1 MTMERPVGPAAADRT
16 PARAEA
22 RRLKVVGPYKGGSGY
37 DRLTRA
43 FVREFVRQG
52 VRLELRDLPE
62 WSSPLPEHAYSV
74 FDRFAAPVGAETA
87 LHFTVPHLAKPA
99 PELRNVNYTMF
110 EAERIPPSWVDLAQA
125 HALIALP
132 TEAALR
138 AWADSGV
145 PASKLRVCPLGVDD
159 ELLHGSAEPADLATP
174 DGRPVASF
182 RSRFLH
188 IAELR
193 RRKNHLGLLRA
204 WMNATHRDDDA
215 VLILKVSMS
224 QERVLP
230 QFQEDVFEMQRRS
243 GRSFRDAAPVV
254 VLADH
259 LPDDMIRSLY
269 AAATHYVSLSHG
281 EGWDLPMME
290 AAVSGLALIAP
301 AHSAYL
307 TYLRE
312 EEAYF
317 IPAALGP
324 ARFDGKLTPEDAML
338 FHGLRWWH
346 PDEGAAAAVIRSIVR
361 GTAPAKRSA
370 KERIAA
376 DYSWEK
382 AGAALLAAIGEL
394 PALRATDDACDLR
407 DASPRGTTIAR
418 PAMTNVQRFDIR
430 GVELIIGDAVGSMGA
445 TWVAN
450 ETWLDEYGLAR
461 IKFQRGDIVVDIG
474 AHVGIFAIYAAKRH
488 PDISVLAFEPDPV
501 NFSNLLANIAAN
513 GVANVIPH
521 RLAVTCDGRP
531 FTLDTPSENS
541 GAAGGYYTRHD
552 GYARSS
558 ADSIT
563 LDEIFDRCVI
573 RRCKLLK
580 IDCEGAEYE
589 ILTCTSV
596 LDRVE
601 WLSGEFH
608 VSESLKARGCTVER
622 LRAFVGARIAPERLA
637 VRSNTIGE

>member
-1 MTMERPVGPAAADRT
+1 METPGRRAAPDPKA
-16 PARAEA
+16 AGAEA
-22 RRLKVVGPYKGGSGY
+22 RKMKVVGPYKGGSGY

-43 FVREFVRQG
+43 FVREFVRCG
-52 VRLELRDLPE
+52 VRIELRDLPGY
-62 WSSPLPEHAYSV
+62 SIPLPEHAHSV
-74 FDRFAAPVGAETA
+74 FDRFGAPIAAETV
-87 LHFTVPHLAKPA
+87 LHFAMPHLVT
-99 PELRNVNYTMF
+99 PEPGLRNINYTMF
-110 EAERIPPSWVDLAQA
+110 EAARIPASWVELAQA
-125 HALIALP
+125 HELIVLP

-145 PASKLRVCPLGVDD
+145 PEEKLRVCPLGVDG
-159 ELLHGSAEPADLATP
+159 ELFSGPADPADLATP

-193 RRKNHLGLLRA
+193 RRKNHVGLLRA

-215 VLILKVSMS
+215 VLILKVSVF
-224 QERVLP
+224 QERVLS
-230 QFQEDVFEMQRRS
+230 QFQADVLDIQRRS
-243 GRSFRDAAPVV
+243 GRSFLDAAPVV

-259 LPDDMIRSLY
+259 LPDDMIHSLY
-269 AAATHYVSLSHG
+269 ASATHYVSLSHG

-312 EEAYF
+312 EEAYLV
-317 IPAALGP
+317 PAPLGP

-338 FHGLRWWH
+338 FHGLQWWH
-346 PDEGAAAAVIRSIVR
+346 PDEDAAADVIRSIVR
-361 GTAPAKRSA
+361 GTAPPKRSA
-370 KERIAA
+370 KDRIAA

-394 PALRATDDACDLR
+394 PARGIASAGDAQDSAARGATT
-407 DASPRGTTIAR
+407 RGPNTSVGIC
-418 PAMTNVQRFDIR
+418 DIR
-430 GVELIIGDAVGSMGA
+430 GVELIIGDAAGSMGA

-461 IKFQRGDIVVDIG
+461 IHFQSGDIVIDIG

-488 PDISVLAFEPDPV
+488 PGISVLAFEPDPV

-513 GVANVIPH
+513 GVDNVIPH
-521 RLAVTCDGRP
+521 RLAVTRDGGP
-531 FTLDTPSENS
+531 FTLDRPPDNS
-541 GAAGGYYTRHD
+541 AAAGGYYAAHG
-552 GYARSS
+552 GYARST

-563 LDEIFDRCVI
+563 LDQIFERYAI
-573 RRCKLLK
+573 GRCKLLK
-580 IDCEGAEYE
+580 IDCEGAEHE
-589 ILTCTSV
+589 ILASTSV

-608 VSESLKARGCTVER
+608 INEMLKDRGYTVEQ
-622 LRAFVGARIAPERLA
+622 LMAVVGARIAPERIA
-637 VRSNTIGE
+637 VKSIQIGE